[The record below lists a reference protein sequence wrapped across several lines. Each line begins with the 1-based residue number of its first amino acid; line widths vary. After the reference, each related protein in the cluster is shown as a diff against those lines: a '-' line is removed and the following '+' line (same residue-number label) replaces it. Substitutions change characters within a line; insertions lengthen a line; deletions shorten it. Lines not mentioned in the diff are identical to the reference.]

1 MLKDITI
8 GQYIPSDSWVHRLDP
23 RVKLIISMLYIFMVF
38 KIKALWGFI
47 PMALALLFVVYLAK
61 LPLKYLL
68 KGLKPLRMI
77 LLITFLV
84 NLLMTPGE
92 PLVYK
97 ALGFITISKDGLEK
111 AVYMCFRLSFLI
123 VGTSILTL
131 TTSPIAL
138 TEAIENLLEPL
149 KKIGIPIHEFAMMM
163 TIALRFIPT
172 LMEEADKIMKAQSA
186 RGADFESGN
195 IISRAKNMVPL
206 LVPMFLISFHRA
218 EELGIAMES
227 RCYRGDQGRTRM
239 NPLHYAGKDAVA
251 VLGVLLFFGALL
263 AVQRWI

>member
-1 MLKDITI
+1 
-8 GQYIPSDSWVHRLDP
+8 
-23 RVKLIISMLYIFMVF
+23 
-38 KIKALWGFI
+38 
-47 PMALALLFVVYLAK
+47 
-61 LPLKYLL
+61 
-68 KGLKPLRMI
+68 
-77 LLITFLV
+77 
-84 NLLMTPGE
+84 
-92 PLVYK
+92 
-97 ALGFITISKDGLEK
+97 
-111 AVYMCFRLSFLI
+111 MCFRLSFLI

-138 TEAIENLLEPL
+138 TEAIENLLGPL

-227 RCYRGDQGRTRM
+227 RCYRGDQGRTRL